1 VPVVVVEK
9 SNGLTAKQTARR
21 ARVLVIVRGLA
32 AEGGYDAVQMRDV
45 AARAQVALGTLYRY
59 FSSKDHLLASVWVDW
74 AGELA
79 HGVVTRPARGETPA
93 ERVLDVL
100 GRATRA
106 LEQQPQLSA
115 ALVTALL
122 STDPVVGECQRRT
135 SAFTA
140 ESLRS
145 AIGDDLDPDTTERV
159 VKVIHHVWFSAL
171 VTWVNGWSDMDVV
184 GAQLRLAAEVLLTA
198 TP

>member
-1 VPVVVVEK
+1 MPVVVVEK

-184 GAQLRLAAEVLLTA
+184 GAQLRLAAEVLLTP

>member
-1 VPVVVVEK
+1 VVVERTD
-9 SNGLTAKQTARR
+9 GLTAKQTARR
-21 ARVLVIVRGLA
+21 ARVLVIVRQLA
-32 AEGGYDAVQMRDV
+32 ADGGYDAVQMRDV

-59 FSSKDHLLASVWVDW
+59 FSSKDHLLASVWVEW

-79 HGVVTRPARGETPA
+79 HGVVTRPARGDTPA
-93 ERVLDVL
+93 DRVLDVL

-145 AIGDDLDPDTTERV
+145 AIGHDLDPDTAERV

-184 GAQLRLAAEVLLTA
+184 GAQLRLAAEVLLTPTA
-198 TP
+198 